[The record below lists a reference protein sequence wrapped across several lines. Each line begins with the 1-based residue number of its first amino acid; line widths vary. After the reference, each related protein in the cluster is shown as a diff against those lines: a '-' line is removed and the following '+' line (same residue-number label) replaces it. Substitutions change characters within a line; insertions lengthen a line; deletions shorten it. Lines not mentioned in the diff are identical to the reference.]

1 MEFPSAL
8 WFLPVLDVLVMN
20 LLQWFCPFV
29 GLQEPVLVIWVAS
42 LARWGFLT
50 YAVHVLSMRLP
61 EGLRQALL
69 LSTAT
74 LSLLLPCY
82 VTVSMAATFPA
93 AAECLYG
100 WGRWDVLAST
110 HVVTL
115 VVALVWHHLS
125 PFQME
130 VKEKQPSASLGRL
143 FSCMKPELGRFLLV
157 AVLVVLSCLSEMVL
171 PYYTGRMTDWIG
183 KEEED
188 PSAFVGAIKAMT
200 VITIFSAVTEFLCD
214 NLYYWTMGLVHVRI
228 QGQVFKAVL
237 GQEIAFF
244 DTLSTGEITSRI
256 TTDTN
261 TMSESL
267 SQNLSLLMWYFMRVT
282 SLYVFML
289 WMSWKLALFTLVG
302 LPIILV
308 IPKLSGTFQ
317 QNLSKQVQESL
328 SKANHVASETFSN
341 MKTVRSFA
349 NEDGEAKRYAEKLH
363 ETYQLNKMEAA
374 TYAGVMWTNSFSG
387 LALKV
392 GILYY
397 GGCLVTSGAV
407 SGGDLVAFIL
417 YELQFTTAVEVLL
430 RMYPDVKGAVGASEK
445 IFEYMNRTPQI
456 SPPGTLAPKTLHGH
470 ITFENVAFSYPSQ
483 PNIPV
488 LKAVSFE
495 LRPGM
500 VTALIGPSSAGKSSC
515 VALLERFY
523 EPQAGRILL
532 DGTPLQEYDHR
543 YLHSKMALV
552 SQEPVLF
559 ARPVQENI
567 TYGFKAQPLDA
578 VERVARQ
585 ANAHELIAKDAG
597 ERGGQL
603 SGGEKQRVAL
613 ARALIRDPQILILDD
628 ATSSLDTESEHLVQS
643 AIYSK
648 EKKRTVLVIAHRMSV
663 AEQADNILVL
673 SGGEIK
679 EQGTHQ
685 KLLDRKGIYWALV
698 QKQLTGFA
706 EDPPDNE
713 SVQA

>member
-374 TYAGVMWTNSFSG
+374 TYAGVMWTNS
-387 LALKV
+387 
-392 GILYY
+392 
-397 GGCLVTSGAV
+397 
-407 SGGDLVAFIL
+407 
-417 YELQFTTAVEVLL
+417 VLL

>member
-8 WFLPVLDVLVMN
+8 WFLPVLDVLVLN
-20 LLQWFCPFV
+20 LLQWFCPLV

-42 LARWGFLT
+42 LARWGLLT
-50 YAVHVLSMRLP
+50 YAVHVLSMHLP
-61 EGLRQALL
+61 EGLRRALL

-93 AAECLYG
+93 ATECLYG

-115 VVALVWHHLS
+115 VMALVWHHLS

-200 VITIFSAVTEFLCD
+200 IITIFSAVTEFLCD

-244 DTLSTGEITSRI
+244 DTLPTGEITSRI

-302 LPIILV
+302 LPIIMV

-349 NEDGEAKRYAEKLH
+349 NEDREAERYAEKLH

-374 TYAGVMWTNSFSG
+374 TYAGVMWTNS
-387 LALKV
+387 
-392 GILYY
+392 
-397 GGCLVTSGAV
+397 
-407 SGGDLVAFIL
+407 
-417 YELQFTTAVEVLL
+417 VLL

-500 VTALIGPSSAGKSSC
+500 VTALIGHSSAGKSSC

-578 VERVARQ
+578 VQRVARQ

-643 AIYSK
+643 AIFSK

-685 KLLDRKGIYWALV
+685 KLLERKGIYWALV
-698 QKQLTGFA
+698 QKQLTGFS
-706 EDPPDNE
+706 EDPRDNE